1 MTNEEMKTIAEKIKN
16 EEATPEEISQFT
28 KAFKE
33 LMSGIKE
40 DLDE

>member
-16 EEATPEEISQFT
+16 EEATPDEVAQFT

-33 LMSGIKE
+33 LMSDVKE
-40 DLDE
+40 GLDK